1 MVGHWVS
8 CFTRSKSLF
17 KCSYRFG
24 QALMR
29 DHTKVVAV
37 GPATSSW
44 LGKSQIQVYS
54 PAAESLLL
62 LSVDDQLLI
71 LKCTIG

>member
-8 CFTRSKSLF
+8 CFIRSKLLF
-17 KCSYRFG
+17 KGSYRFEP
-24 QALMR
+24 ALMR
-29 DHTKVVAV
+29 DHTKVVAL

-62 LSVDDQLLI
+62 LSVDAQTSY
-71 LKCTIG
+71 LKI